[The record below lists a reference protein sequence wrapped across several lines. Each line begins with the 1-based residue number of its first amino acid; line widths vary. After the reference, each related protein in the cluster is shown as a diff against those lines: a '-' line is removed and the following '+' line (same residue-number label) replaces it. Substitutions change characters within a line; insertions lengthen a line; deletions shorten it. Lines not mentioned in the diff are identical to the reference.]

1 MITFPLKPI
10 LILLALAALL
20 WAGGTAL
27 LQLVMALLAIN
38 EVRIAVF
45 AFIAGL
51 ACAYTLGWN
60 GAVRSVEQADIE
72 KAHDQAQA
80 RRRRGLL

>member
-1 MITFPLKPI
+1 MITIPFKPI
-10 LILLALAALL
+10 LILLALLTLL
-20 WAGGTAL
+20 VAGGTAL
-27 LQLVMALLAIN
+27 LQLITALLAIN

-51 ACAYTLGWN
+51 VCAYTLGWN
-60 GAVRSVEQADIE
+60 GAVKSVERADIE
-72 KAHDQAQA
+72 KAHDMAQA